1 MISFATAQE
10 LKRAGFTPNT
20 NGNAV
25 YFLNDYFK
33 IRREDALR
41 MWYGSKTKAGL
52 ELDLSKEVVYS
63 PTLAE
68 LVEACGRPFIL
79 SCDEA
84 GHWYAAKPDTEGEVK
99 ESGKTAAEAV
109 ACLWL
114 RLQSSL

>member
-10 LKRAGFTPNT
+10 LQRAGLAPNT
-20 NGNAV
+20 SGNAV
-25 YFLNDYFK
+25 YFLNDHLK

-63 PTLAE
+63 PTLEE
-68 LVEACGRPFIL
+68 LVEACGLPFIL

-84 GHWYAAKPDTEGEVK
+84 GHWYAAKPNAEGEVK
-99 ESGKTAAEAV
+99 ESGETAAEAV

-114 RLQSSL
+114 RLQSNL